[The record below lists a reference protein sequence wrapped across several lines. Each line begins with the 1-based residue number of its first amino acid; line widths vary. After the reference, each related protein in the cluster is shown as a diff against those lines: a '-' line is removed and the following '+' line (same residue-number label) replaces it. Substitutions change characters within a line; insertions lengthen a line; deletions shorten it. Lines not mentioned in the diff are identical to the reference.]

1 MKKSLLLLIVF
12 SFSFCALWAQ
22 TKISG
27 IVTDAGNG
35 APIGYATVAVKGTA
49 VGVTT
54 DAKGAYTIPIPKGT
68 QNVTLVFSYV
78 GYDPQEVAVGN
89 RTKIDIALKS
99 SSVDI
104 DEVVVTGYQNL
115 KKQTFTGSSVKLNAS
130 DLNVAGTSD
139 ISRMLEG
146 KAAGVSVQ
154 NVSGTFGAA
163 PKVRIRG
170 VASITGDNK
179 PLWVVDGVVLEDMV
193 NVSNDQLSSGD
204 PTTLLGSSVAG
215 INAEDIETFDI
226 LKDAAATAMYGARAM
241 NGVIVITTKR
251 GKSTQ
256 LGEPIVRYHGDFTI
270 RTKPSYD
277 QYNIMNSFDQMSV
290 NAEMERKGLLTSQIV
305 NQSSSGMYGIMWNLI
320 HSYDES
326 KGQFGLENTK
336 NAREAFLYKYAFANT
351 DWFDLLFRNS
361 LIQNHSVS
369 ISAGTEKSKTYASV
383 GFMNDAGWTVAND
396 KVDRYTMSF
405 RNDYTIS
412 KKVSTAFAVNG
423 MYRSQDTPGTFG
435 RQADVVTGEYN
446 RDFDINPFSYALN
459 TSRALRPYDENGN
472 LEYTTLNYAP
482 FNIFDELKYNRIHID
497 VADLRL
503 QGELNYQIIKGLKYS
518 FIGALRYVKTDTEHR
533 VHEKSNAANAYR
545 AAGNSTIREM
555 NPYLYR
561 DPNDPSAEP
570 VVVLPYG
577 GFYNRDEMSMRA
589 YDVRNSLSYNKVFDN
604 GVRTQELNV
613 LGGVQAKFADRHF
626 NSNSGY
632 GYQYDYGGVVAI
644 DPKLFEMLIA
654 RQFPY
659 YSMTQTYD
667 RQAAFYANADYTY
680 DRRYSV
686 SATFRYDGNN
696 GLGSS
701 SSARWLPTWNLGA
714 RWNIANEKF
723 MENAEKV
730 DVMGLRLSYGLS
742 ANTGLA
748 TNSSVVYRYNEVY
761 RPGNTE
767 NGMVIEELENKDLTW
782 EKNYQFNVGYDLTM
796 FDGRLNFS
804 LDYYNRQSF
813 DLINLIK
820 VSGIGGNMWKYANY
834 CDLSAYGFDVTLGG
848 TIIRTKDWSWTANLT
863 FGYSH
868 NEIKNA
874 KNEPQVWD
882 MVRQEG
888 GNKNGYPV
896 HSLFSIPFAGLDPDS
911 GIPMFYD
918 QDGNLTTDVYM
929 QGTETDF
936 LKYEGTVDPKY
947 TGGLNT
953 TVRWKNLSMNLF
965 FSFAAG
971 NVVRLDPVFRD
982 TYSDINALPNDFKNR
997 WVMSGDEKY
1006 TNIPSITDLQ
1016 TASME
1021 LGNAYPYNNYN
1032 YSDVRVAKGDFIRL
1046 KSVSFAYDVPS
1057 SWIRKSHFFKSA
1069 SIRVTGKDLWLLY
1082 SDKKLHGQDPEFY
1095 NSGGVAMPIQPQV
1108 VFSLDLGF

>member
-68 QNVTLVFSYV
+68 QNATLVFSYV

-215 INAEDIETFDI
+215 INAEDIETFDHSEGCRR
-226 LKDAAATAMYGARAM
+226 YGHVRRPRDERRDRHHD
-241 NGVIVITTKR
+241 KR

-320 HSYDES
+320 HSYD
-326 KGQFGLENTK
+326 GQFGLENTK
-336 NAREAFLYKYAFANT
+336 DAREAFLYKYAFANT

-882 MVRQEG
+882 LVRQEG

-896 HSLFSIPFAGLDPDS
+896 HSLFSIPFAGLDPAS

-918 QDGNLTTDVYM
+918 QDGNLTTDIYM

-971 NVVRLDPVFRD
+971 NVVRLDPVFSD

-997 WVMSGDEKY
+997 WVKSGDELK
-1006 TNIPSITDLQ
+1006 TNVPSIADQL

-1032 YSDVRVAKGDFIRL
+1032 YSDIRVAKGDFIRL
-1046 KSVSFAYDVPS
+1046 KSISFAYDVPS

>member
-1 MKKSLLLLIVF
+1 
-12 SFSFCALWAQ
+12 
-22 TKISG
+22 
-27 IVTDAGNG
+27 
-35 APIGYATVAVKGTA
+35 
-49 VGVTT
+49 
-54 DAKGAYTIPIPKGT
+54 
-68 QNVTLVFSYV
+68 
-78 GYDPQEVAVGN
+78 
-89 RTKIDIALKS
+89 
-99 SSVDI
+99 
-104 DEVVVTGYQNL
+104 
-115 KKQTFTGSSVKLNAS
+115 
-130 DLNVAGTSD
+130 
-139 ISRMLEG
+139 
-146 KAAGVSVQ
+146 
-154 NVSGTFGAA
+154 
-163 PKVRIRG
+163 
-170 VASITGDNK
+170 
-179 PLWVVDGVVLEDMV
+179 
-193 NVSNDQLSSGD
+193 
-204 PTTLLGSSVAG
+204 
-215 INAEDIETFDI
+215 
-226 LKDAAATAMYGARAM
+226 
-241 NGVIVITTKR
+241 
-251 GKSTQ
+251 
-256 LGEPIVRYHGDFTI
+256 
-270 RTKPSYD
+270 
-277 QYNIMNSFDQMSV
+277 
-290 NAEMERKGLLTSQIV
+290 
-305 NQSSSGMYGIMWNLI
+305 
-320 HSYDES
+320 
-326 KGQFGLENTK
+326 
-336 NAREAFLYKYAFANT
+336 
-351 DWFDLLFRNS
+351 
-361 LIQNHSVS
+361 
-369 ISAGTEKSKTYASV
+369 
-383 GFMNDAGWTVAND
+383 MNDAGWTVAND

-435 RQADVVTGEYN
+435 RQTDVVTGEYN

-767 NGMVIEELENKDLTW
+767 NGMVIEELENKDLR
-782 EKNYQFNVGYDLTM
+782 
-796 FDGRLNFS
+796 GRRTTS
-804 LDYYNRQSF
+804 ST
-813 DLINLIK
+813 
-820 VSGIGGNMWKYANY
+820 
-834 CDLSAYGFDVTLGG
+834 SA
-848 TIIRTKDWSWTANLT
+848 
-863 FGYSH
+863 
-868 NEIKNA
+868 
-874 KNEPQVWD
+874 
-882 MVRQEG
+882 
-888 GNKNGYPV
+888 
-896 HSLFSIPFAGLDPDS
+896 
-911 GIPMFYD
+911 
-918 QDGNLTTDVYM
+918 TT
-929 QGTETDF
+929 
-936 LKYEGTVDPKY
+936 
-947 TGGLNT
+947 
-953 TVRWKNLSMNLF
+953 
-965 FSFAAG
+965 
-971 NVVRLDPVFRD
+971 
-982 TYSDINALPNDFKNR
+982 
-997 WVMSGDEKY
+997 
-1006 TNIPSITDLQ
+1006 
-1016 TASME
+1016 
-1021 LGNAYPYNNYN
+1021 
-1032 YSDVRVAKGDFIRL
+1032 
-1046 KSVSFAYDVPS
+1046 
-1057 SWIRKSHFFKSA
+1057 
-1069 SIRVTGKDLWLLY
+1069 
-1082 SDKKLHGQDPEFY
+1082 
-1095 NSGGVAMPIQPQV
+1095 
-1108 VFSLDLGF
+1108 